1 MSNLILGKFVLEN
14 LYYST
19 FPPCVIGNPS
29 QLQPSLQVDGHP
41 FPSQSSSLRVVS
53 GDPSEVT
60 SFLPRSK
67 NPPPSP
73 PFVKGGM
80 RKRLTCLERLASHFS
95 RCTLFRYV

>member
-19 FPPCVIGNPS
+19 LPPCVIGNPF

-41 FPSQSSSLRVVS
+41 FPSQSLSPRVVS
-53 GDPSEVT
+53 GDPSEIT
-60 SFLPRSK
+60 SFLTRSK

-73 PFVKGGM
+73 
-80 RKRLTCLERLASHFS
+80 LC
-95 RCTLFRYV
+95 